1 MINLCIMVKARKNEM
16 HQALVDR
23 LIILEIKPP
32 REMLRIETRPA
43 RIEVNRMNIERV
55 TTMMSTFHATRN
67 IVQTKKQWIET
78 RISIKATN
86 NPMLIDMISMT
97 RCSNRQTNGAIKL
110 VKRTSIMTMAEK
122 RKRKESRVNTKL
134 AIASTAKSMLNM
146 VITTMK
152 LITTTLATTTA
163 METNILANAGK
174 AETGTRNIM
183 TNMVTRNTTDRSMMD
198 QKRTTATLKET
209 KDRQDLLLSTII
221 TMTAA
226 TKMYI
231 NLILGEDKRDFY
243 EEDLATSMILTIQ
256 ATSKPGGMRREITK
270 IDQIQPMSEQE
281 RVQLKKDDTQRPT
294 KNLASSNAKESFSKS
309 KQI

>member
-1 MINLCIMVKARKNEM
+1 
-16 HQALVDR
+16 
-23 LIILEIKPP
+23 
-32 REMLRIETRPA
+32 
-43 RIEVNRMNIERV
+43 
-55 TTMMSTFHATRN
+55 
-67 IVQTKKQWIET
+67 
-78 RISIKATN
+78 
-86 NPMLIDMISMT
+86 
-97 RCSNRQTNGAIKL
+97 
-110 VKRTSIMTMAEK
+110 MAEK
-122 RKRKESRVNTKL
+122 QKRKESRVNTKL

-152 LITTTLATTTA
+152 LTTITLATTTA

>member
-1 MINLCIMVKARKNEM
+1 
-16 HQALVDR
+16 
-23 LIILEIKPP
+23 
-32 REMLRIETRPA
+32 
-43 RIEVNRMNIERV
+43 
-55 TTMMSTFHATRN
+55 
-67 IVQTKKQWIET
+67 
-78 RISIKATN
+78 
-86 NPMLIDMISMT
+86 
-97 RCSNRQTNGAIKL
+97 
-110 VKRTSIMTMAEK
+110 MAEK

-152 LITTTLATTTA
+152 LTTITLATTTA

-281 RVQLKKDDTQRPT
+281 RVQLKKDDTQRLT